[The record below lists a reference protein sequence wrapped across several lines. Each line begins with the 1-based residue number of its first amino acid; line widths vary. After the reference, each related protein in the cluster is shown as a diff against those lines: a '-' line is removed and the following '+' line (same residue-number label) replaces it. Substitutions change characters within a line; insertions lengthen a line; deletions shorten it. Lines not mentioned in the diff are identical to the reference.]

1 MREILGKRIEFGG
14 EPHRGWLPLGASTPS
29 PTSKRIATLDLRVFS
44 ADGGFLLEWKS
55 RDTDDS
61 GDLWYSILDEALA
74 AARESF
80 RVAEADWTVP
90 SSSPF

>member
-1 MREILGKRIEFGG
+1 VREILGKRIEFCG

-29 PTSKRIATLDLRVFS
+29 PTPKRIATLDLRVFY
-44 ADGGFLLEWKS
+44 GGRWI
-55 RDTDDS
+55 TDDS